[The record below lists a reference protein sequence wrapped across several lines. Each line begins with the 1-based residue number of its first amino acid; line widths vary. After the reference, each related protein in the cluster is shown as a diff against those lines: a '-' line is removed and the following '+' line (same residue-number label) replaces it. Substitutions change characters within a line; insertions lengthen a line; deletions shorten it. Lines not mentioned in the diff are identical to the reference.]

1 MNEGEAESRTSSDYN
16 KDYDDGD
23 PESSGAA
30 ALNDDFELSADED
43 DDGHDDVLG
52 PCKIAGI
59 DGAMMRCIFHEEG
72 KDVIRERT
80 KGHVRVVVHLWARM
94 LVQFSDEY
102 PLVLRLVVIA
112 LLIPAD
118 TSECERIFSLM
129 NDIKT
134 AERESLGQTVLRNL
148 MHWHIEGKG
157 MACKDVLV
165 MAILKEWRSMATGP
179 KGRGP
184 HRPAL

>member
-1 MNEGEAESRTSSDYN
+1 MFKQCSHTSYCE
-16 KDYDDGD
+16 YDTCH
-23 PESSGAA
+23 SK
-30 ALNDDFELSADED
+30 F
-43 DDGHDDVLG
+43 HD
-52 PCKIAGI
+52 
-59 DGAMMRCIFHEEG
+59 
-72 KDVIRERT
+72 
-80 KGHVRVVVHLWARM
+80 LWARM

-134 AERESLGQTVLRNL
+134 SERERLGQTVLRNL
-148 MHWHIEGKG
+148 MHWHIEGKE
-157 MACKDVLV
+157 MALKDVPT
-165 MAILKEWRSMATGP
+165 MAILKEWRAMATGP

-184 HRPAL
+184 HRPANPPK